1 MRVLKMNLVDRKR
14 HSGIT
19 AKNVLPYLVFS
30 LLVLFYSTAAQ
41 ALNGPCQLTARPE
54 VGPRSLNTLL
64 NIKNNTPIN
73 SQIGN
78 EVIISAPLFGCQL
91 NTNSNTKL
99 PADTGLSYVL
109 ASSPPTITINNK
121 TVIPTLTPSIG
132 VAIGIEPFACPSV
145 GTVWISSSSM
155 SQPTFVCNIGNTYPA
170 ASSIGNYHYI
180 FYKLSNDTPSSG
192 TLKLPRLDI
201 MVYFINGNIYSN
213 IDYSESTTV
222 TTTYS
227 FSTVP
232 TCAVSTPSITVPLN
246 NMLSSSFKGV
256 GSVSATQNFQIGLS
270 CSGGNSGTSS
280 NTYITFTD
288 NNQPGNTSTT
298 LTLAGGTGAATGLGL
313 QILNNGTPIGYG
325 PDSNAPGNT
334 NQWQVA
340 NISQGVS
347 SYLIP
352 LGVRYI
358 QTGSAVTP
366 GAVTGR
372 ATFTMS
378 YQ

>member
-1 MRVLKMNLVDRKR
+1 
-14 HSGIT
+14 
-19 AKNVLPYLVFS
+19 
-30 LLVLFYSTAAQ
+30 
-41 ALNGPCQLTARPE
+41 
-54 VGPRSLNTLL
+54 
-64 NIKNNTPIN
+64 
-73 SQIGN
+73 
-78 EVIISAPLFGCQL
+78 
-91 NTNSNTKL
+91 
-99 PADTGLSYVL
+99 
-109 ASSPPTITINNK
+109 
-121 TVIPTLTPSIG
+121 
-132 VAIGIEPFACPSV
+132 
-145 GTVWISSSSM
+145 
-155 SQPTFVCNIGNTYPA
+155 
-170 ASSIGNYHYI
+170 
-180 FYKLSNDTPSSG
+180 
-192 TLKLPRLDI
+192 